1 MASSAP
7 SGLEDVFIWTASIAS
22 SLIIVD
28 RPGQVEVA
36 MWKHVTESG
45 PAVAHNG
52 VRGDN
57 DVDERVAR
65 KQPNHQ
71 SDEEEET

>member
-1 MASSAP
+1 MTSSVP
-7 SGLEDVFIWTASIAS
+7 SGLEDVFYWLFLLTIESVHASIGLWES
-22 SLIIVD
+22 I
-28 RPGQVEVA
+28 
-36 MWKHVTESG
+36 WKCAESG

-52 VRGDN
+52 VRHDD